1 VWVPLAKER
10 SGARPRGL
18 RGGMAARRRPV
29 GPLLL
34 RALAGAVKRER
45 HRGAVL
51 WRDGSAAP
59 PVNLPR
65 AGSEDCQQRWRCCLI
80 FLAWFSCVET
90 VVTHGMLIA
99 YQEKNRPRKER
110 KSKENFAHTMEGEV
124 KEERFVEE
132 APHHAGTGGP
142 ARPPRQLVL
151 RTAPASRRA
160 IVLLGVP
167 TTLPPPLLSST
178 SFFFFCSPRAQGEE
192 ATVERE
198 VPLASL
204 VGWGATNLGI
214 DLNFGRTRPP
224 PFLLLLH
231 VALQLATVMK
241 LTMVVGVCPV

>member
-1 VWVPLAKER
+1 MWVPLAKER

-29 GPLLL
+29 GPPLL

-45 HRGAVL
+45 HRCAVL
-51 WRDGSAAP
+51 WRAGSAV
-59 PVNLPR
+59 VNLPR

-80 FLAWFSCVET
+80 FLAWFYCVET
-90 VVTHGMLIA
+90 AVTHGMRIA
-99 YQEKNRPRKER
+99 YQEKNRPRK
-110 KSKENFAHTMEGEV
+110 KKGNQKKTSHTMEGEV

-167 TTLPPPLLSST
+167 TTLPPPLLSFF

-198 VPLASL
+198 VSLASL

-214 DLNFGRTRPP
+214 DLNFGRTAHRL
-224 PFLLLLH
+224 FYYYSTLH
-231 VALQLATVMK
+231 
-241 LTMVVGVCPV
+241 CSWRRS